1 MAYPGQTIPKIRF
14 SQKNGRPL
22 PNFLV
27 FMYLAT
33 SNPKYF
39 MALLLCI
46 EAGTDIGSVALA
58 KNDRLLSLRE
68 SCESRQHAQNL
79 AVYVEEILRE
89 NDLDAKD
96 LDAVAVGMGPGSYT
110 GLRICVSLAKGI
122 CYGAGIPLIA
132 VGSLEALTRVALEDY
147 EAGILNVDDISD
159 AILLPMIDARRMEV
173 YTQSTASSS
182 MPRLTLYPGS
192 KRRLSRPKVFSM
204 NAVRGGRWC
213 CSAAGQANAKSFFPR
228 ITCGWWRSLRRP
240 GGWLNRPMKRS
251 GTRNSKILPTSSP
264 FI

>member
-1 MAYPGQTIPKIRF
+1 
-14 SQKNGRPL
+14 
-22 PNFLV
+22 
-27 FMYLAT
+27 
-33 SNPKYF
+33 

-147 EAGILNVDDISD
+147 EAG
-159 AILLPMIDARRMEV
+159 R
-173 YTQSTASSS
+173 
-182 MPRLTLYPGS
+182 
-192 KRRLSRPKVFSM
+192 FSM
-204 NAVRGGRWC
+204 WTT
-213 CSAAGQANAKSFFPR
+213 SA
-228 ITCGWWRSLRRP
+228 
-240 GGWLNRPMKRS
+240 M
-251 GTRNSKILPTSSP
+251 P
-264 FI
+264 FSCR

>member
-147 EAGILNVDDISD
+147 KAGILNVDDISD
-159 AILLPMIDARRMEV
+159 AILLPMIDARRSSRKLSAV
-173 YTQSTASSS
+173 TTFAST
-182 MPRLTLYPGS
+182 PDKG
-192 KRRLSRPKVFSM
+192 
-204 NAVRGGRWC
+204 
-213 CSAAGQANAKSFFPR
+213 
-228 ITCGWWRSLRRP
+228 
-240 GGWLNRPMKRS
+240 
-251 GTRNSKILPTSSP
+251 
-264 FI
+264 